1 MTAATTYGKMSG
13 VGENAWR
20 PDGKPP
26 TAAQLRKRFDS
37 EWLTAAQIAEVEDI
51 AATTWTKYAREGKA
65 GAPQPGRRFGQTP
78 VWSAKT
84 IAAWIA
90 ARPGRGRW
98 GER

>member
-1 MTAATTYGKMSG
+1 MTAAITYGKMPG

-37 EWLTAAQIAEVEDI
+37 GWLTVEDI
-51 AATTWTKYAREGKA
+51 AAVEDISPATWRGYYQKGQA
-65 GAPQPGRRFGQTP
+65 GAPAPERHRSGRP
-78 VWSAKT
+78 EWKAAT
-84 IAAWIA
+84 IAKWIA
-90 ARPGRGRW
+90 ARPGRGNW